1 MKPKTK
7 KKKKTPLQKIRA
19 LLDKLE
25 ALHEKEDEIVE
36 NIAYI
41 IDIEEENDE

>member
-1 MKPKTK
+1 MKPKTR
-7 KKKKTPLQKIRA
+7 KKKTPLQRIRA
-19 LLDKLE
+19 LLNKLE

-41 IDIEEENDE
+41 IEEENDE

>member
-1 MKPKTK
+1 MKPKAK
-7 KKKKTPLQKIRA
+7 RKKKTPLQKIRA

-25 ALHEKEDEIVE
+25 ALHEKEDGIVE

-41 IDIEEENDE
+41 IEEENEE